1 MRIVIDTNVV
11 ISGTF
16 FKGNPRRIV
25 EATVENRFNVFATPE
40 IIQEYNDIIN
50 EFIKRKQGNLDNN
63 ILNQFIASLNII
75 NQKSFMQI
83 CRDSDDDKFIN
94 CAIDSKSLYI
104 VSGDNDLLV
113 LGKYNNIDI
122 ITATQFCKTYLD
134 DLL

>member
-25 EATVENRFNVFATPE
+25 EATVENKFSVFATPE

-50 EFIKRKQGNLDNN
+50 EFIIRKQGNLDNN

>member
-50 EFIKRKQGNLDNN
+50 EFIIRKQGNLDNN

>member
-50 EFIKRKQGNLDNN
+50 EFIIRKQGNLDNN

-134 DLL
+134 GLL